1 MFQSSYN
8 VKELMIEA
16 VNRGASDLHLT
27 TGSKPIYRI
36 HGRLEPY
43 GDERLFSEDTNSY
56 MEEILTEGQRD
67 YFLNKGEIDIS
78 YGIEGISRFRINV
91 YKQRDA
97 VGIAIRIIPRNI
109 PTLEQLGVSPILDS
123 FVDKPQGLIL
133 ITGPTGSGKSTT
145 LASMI
150 DLINRTQSKHIIT
163 LEDPIEYLHRHHR
176 SIINQREIGKDSLS
190 FAAALRAALRQ
201 DPDVILVGEMRDL
214 ETIATAIT
222 AAETGHLV
230 FATLHTADASNTI
243 DRIID
248 AFPVA
253 QQTQIRLQIAS
264 VLVGVVAQRLLPTID
279 RGRRVAAMEILINT
293 PAVSNLIRSEKT
305 HQLKTVMQTSKL
317 AGMETMESAIRR
329 LVANGKVDVEI
340 ACQYVENWD
349 RM

>member
-1 MFQSSYN
+1 MTPSSYN

-36 HGRLEPY
+36 DGRLEPY
-43 GDERLFSEDTNSY
+43 GEQKLFNHDTDIY
-56 MEEILTEGQRD
+56 MRDILTEIQQAE
-67 YFLNKGEIDIS
+67 FLSKGELDIS
-78 YGIEGISRFRINV
+78 YGIEGVSRFRINIF
-91 YKQRDA
+91 KQRDA
-97 VGIAIRIIPRNI
+97 VSIAIRVIARDI
-109 PTLEQLGVSPILDS
+109 PTLEQLGVSPVLKN
-123 FVDKPQGLIL
+123 FVEKPQGLIL
-133 ITGPTGSGKSTT
+133 VTGPTGSGKSTT
-145 LASMI
+145 LASMV

-163 LEDPIEYLHRHHR
+163 LEDPIEFLHRHNR

-214 ETIATAIT
+214 ETIGTAIT
-222 AAETGHLV
+222 AAETGHIV

-253 QQTQIRLQIAS
+253 QQTQIRLQLAS
-264 VLVGVVAQRLLPTID
+264 VLVGVVAQRLLPTVD
-279 RGRRVAAMEILINT
+279 HGRRVAAMEILINT
-293 PAVSNLIRSEKT
+293 PAVANLIRSEKT
-305 HQLKTVMQTSKL
+305 HQLKTVMQTSKT

-329 LVANGKVDVEI
+329 LVAIGKVDNEV
-340 ACQYVENWD
+340 ARQFVENWD
-349 RM
+349 R